1 MLKTVLT
8 SAILAMGVLSV
19 SSAAQAQGIGAFQ
32 RGQNAEIGSARTEAQ
47 ARRACKLE
55 LAGTRESRRSLQIKT
70 RNCIREKMVGG
81 N

>member
-1 MLKTVLT
+1 MIKIT
-8 SAILAMGVLSV
+8 SAILALGVLSIMPL
-19 SSAAQAQGIGAFQ
+19 AHAQGIGAFQ

-47 ARRACKLE
+47 ARRACRME
-55 LAGTRESRRSLQIKT
+55 LAGTRESRKSLNIKT

>member
-1 MLKTVLT
+1 MSKITFAL
-8 SAILAMGVLSV
+8 LALGVV
-19 SSAAQAQGIGAFQ
+19 SIMPVAHAQGIGAFQ

-47 ARRACKLE
+47 ARRACRLE
-55 LAGTRESRRSLQIKT
+55 LAGTRESRKSLQTKT